1 MGRVIKT
8 MGHVVPAVVVDA
20 RAEADALLA
29 AARADAAELRAAA
42 EAARE
47 QARREGAAQGRA
59 EAAVEAAALLAAARA
74 EATRQ
79 LAAAQP
85 AAVVLAA
92 RMTEK
97 IVGRGVALDASVMA
111 DIAGAALDACR
122 PRGDWI
128 RVRVHPDDVAAL
140 TTHRDALAKRAPA
153 GAALELVADEA
164 VGRHGCIIETALG
177 QVDARLA
184 TQIAALERALVG
196 APGSGSHGR

>member
-8 MGHVVPAVVVDA
+8 MGHVVPGQVVDA

-29 AARADAAELRAAA
+29 AARADAADVLAGAG
-42 EAARE
+42 AARE
-47 QARREGAAQGRA
+47 RARLEGLAQGRA
-59 EAAVEAAALLAAARA
+59 EAAAEAAALLAAARA
-74 EATRQ
+74 EATRL

-85 AAVVLAA
+85 AALVLAA

-97 IVGRGVALDASVMA
+97 IVGRGVALDPGVMA

-128 RVRVHPDDVAAL
+128 RVRVHPDDLAAL
-140 TTHRDALAKRAPA
+140 TARRDALVARAPA
-153 GAALELVADEA
+153 ATALELVADEA
-164 VGRHGCIIETALG
+164 VGRNGCIIETALG

-184 TQIAALERALVG
+184 TQIATLERALVG
-196 APGSGSHGR
+196 TSGSGSHGR